1 VLPPS
6 DQAKSKPN
14 LRQGTF
20 TPSQDHA
27 KDTLNMSRL
36 QPARGTSDLLPEAM
50 AAHRRVIDTA
60 RDAASLYGFQE
71 MATPIFEFAEVFSRP
86 LGDSSDVVT
95 KETYNFTDRGG
106 ETLTL
111 RPENTAGVV
120 RAMISN
126 GLTQSLPL
134 KFFYAGPMFR
144 YERPQKGR
152 MRQFHQIG
160 IEYLG
165 PRDGLA
171 DAEIIGCGARVLDG
185 LGVLDR
191 CTLHLNSLGDTE
203 SRQAYRAAL
212 LAFLEAHAGDLSED
226 SQKRMQTNPLR
237 ILDSKDKGDRV
248 ILADAPRLDAFL
260 NESSK
265 THFATVTA
273 SLDKASIAWQFDPLL
288 VRGLDYYC
296 HTAFEF
302 ITDALGAQGTVLG
315 GGRYDGLSEMLAG
328 PPVAGVGWAAGVE
341 RLAMLAGAEAPVA
354 PPVAVMAMDDDAGVA
369 AYAVAEVLRNAGIAV
384 DVPTG
389 GAIGKRLKKA
399 DRAGVR
405 MAVIL
410 GSDEIA
416 NGTAQI
422 RNLAAGTQHEIAQA
436 DLPSHLASALA
447 TATDGPSA

>member
-1 VLPPS
+1 
-6 DQAKSKPN
+6 
-14 LRQGTF
+14 
-20 TPSQDHA
+20 
-27 KDTLNMSRL
+27 MSRL
-36 QPARGTSDLLPEAM
+36 QPARGTSDLLPSTM

-60 RDAASLYGFQE
+60 RDAAGLYGFQE

-171 DAEIIGCGARVLDG
+171 DAEIIACGARVLAG

-191 CTLHLNSLGDTE
+191 CRLHLNSLGDAE

-212 LAFLEAHAGDLSED
+212 LAFVESHASDLSVD
-226 SQKRMQTNPLR
+226 SQARLQTNPLR
-237 ILDSKDKGDRV
+237 ILDSKDAGDRA
-248 ILADAPRLDAFL
+248 ILENAPRLDGYL
-260 NESSK
+260 NDASK
-265 THFATVTA
+265 RHFAAVTGA
-273 SLDKASIAWQFDPLL
+273 LDSAGIDWTFDPLL

-315 GGRYDGLSEMLAG
+315 GGRYDGLSEMLGG
-328 PPVAGVGWAAGVE
+328 PSVAGVGWAAGVE
-341 RLAMLAGAEAPVA
+341 RLSMLVGEQEPTT
-354 PPVAVMAMDDDAGVA
+354 PPVAILPMDGDGESEAHRLAEMLRDSGVA
-369 AYAVAEVLRNAGIAV
+369 V
-384 DVPTG
+384 DLSAG

-399 DRAGVR
+399 DRAGAR
-405 MAVIL
+405 LAVIL
-410 GSDEIA
+410 GSDE
-416 NGTAQI
+416 
-422 RNLAAGTQHEIAQA
+422 LAAGTAQLRDLATGTQSSIAQA
-436 DLPSHLASALA
+436 DLAAALHAALA
-447 TATDGPSA
+447 GADDGAAL

>member
-1 VLPPS
+1 
-6 DQAKSKPN
+6 
-14 LRQGTF
+14 
-20 TPSQDHA
+20 
-27 KDTLNMSRL
+27 MSRL
-36 QPARGTSDLLPEAM
+36 QPARGTSDLLPSTM

-60 RDAASLYGFQE
+60 RDAAGLYGFQE

-171 DAEIIGCGARVLDG
+171 DAEIIACGARVLAG

-191 CTLHLNSLGDTE
+191 CRLHLNSLGDAE

-212 LAFLEAHAGDLSED
+212 LAFLESHASELSAD
-226 SQKRMQTNPLR
+226 SQARLQTNPLR
-237 ILDSKDKGDRV
+237 ILDSKDAGDRA
-248 ILADAPRLDAFL
+248 ILENAPRLDGYL
-260 NESSK
+260 NDASK
-265 THFATVTA
+265 RHFAAVTGA
-273 SLDKASIAWQFDPLL
+273 LDSAGIDWTFDPLL

-315 GGRYDGLSEMLAG
+315 GGRYDGLSEMLGG

-341 RLAMLAGAEAPVA
+341 RLSMLVGEQEPAT
-354 PPVAVMAMDDDAGVA
+354 PPVAILPMDEDGESEAHRLAEMLRDSGVA
-369 AYAVAEVLRNAGIAV
+369 V
-384 DVPTG
+384 DLSAG

-399 DRAGVR
+399 DRAGAR
-405 MAVIL
+405 LAVIL
-410 GSDEIA
+410 GSDE
-416 NGTAQI
+416 
-422 RNLAAGTQHEIAQA
+422 LAAGTAQLRDLATGTQSSIAQA
-436 DLPSHLASALA
+436 DLAAALHAALA
-447 TATDGPSA
+447 DDDDGAA

>member
-1 VLPPS
+1 
-6 DQAKSKPN
+6 
-14 LRQGTF
+14 
-20 TPSQDHA
+20 
-27 KDTLNMSRL
+27 MSRL
-36 QPARGTSDLLPEAM
+36 QPARGTSDLLPSTM

-60 RDAASLYGFQE
+60 RDAAGLYGFQE

-171 DAEIIGCGARVLDG
+171 DAEIIACGARVLAG

-191 CTLHLNSLGDTE
+191 CRLHLNSLGDAE

-212 LAFLEAHAGDLSED
+212 LAFLESHASELSVD
-226 SQKRMQTNPLR
+226 SQARLQTNPLR
-237 ILDSKDKGDRV
+237 ILDSKDAGDRA
-248 ILADAPRLDAFL
+248 ILENAPRLDGYL
-260 NESSK
+260 NDASK
-265 THFATVTA
+265 RHFAAVTGA
-273 SLDKASIAWQFDPLL
+273 LDSAGIDWTFDPLL

-315 GGRYDGLSEMLAG
+315 GGRYDGLSEMLGG

-341 RLAMLAGAEAPVA
+341 RLSMLVGEQEPAT
-354 PPVAVMAMDDDAGVA
+354 PPVAILPMDGDGESEAHRLAEMLRDSGVA
-369 AYAVAEVLRNAGIAV
+369 V
-384 DVPTG
+384 DLSAG

-399 DRAGVR
+399 DRAGAR
-405 MAVIL
+405 LAVIL
-410 GSDEIA
+410 GSDE
-416 NGTAQI
+416 
-422 RNLAAGTQHEIAQA
+422 LAAGTAQLRDLATGTQSSIAQA
-436 DLPSHLASALA
+436 DLAAALHAALA
-447 TATDGPSA
+447 DDDDGAA

>member
-1 VLPPS
+1 
-6 DQAKSKPN
+6 
-14 LRQGTF
+14 
-20 TPSQDHA
+20 
-27 KDTLNMSRL
+27 MSRL
-36 QPARGTSDLLPEAM
+36 QPARGTSDLLPSVM
-50 AAHRRVIDTA
+50 AAHRRVMDTA
-60 RDAASLYGFQE
+60 RDAAGLYGFQE

-126 GLTQSLPL
+126 GLTQSMPL

-171 DAEIIGCGARVLDG
+171 DAEIIACGARVLAG

-191 CTLHLNSLGDTE
+191 CRLHLNSLGDAE
-203 SRQAYRAAL
+203 SRQAYRTAL
-212 LAFLEAHAGDLSED
+212 LAFFQAHAADLSDD
-226 SQKRMQTNPLR
+226 SKARLQTNPLR
-237 ILDSKDKGDRV
+237 ILDSKDRGDRA
-248 ILADAPRLDAFL
+248 ILENAPRLYEYL
-260 NESSK
+260 NDSSK
-265 THFATVTA
+265 RHFAAVTSA
-273 SLDKASIAWQFDPLL
+273 LDSAGIDWTFDPLL

-302 ITDALGAQGTVLG
+302 ITEALGAQGTVLG
-315 GGRYDGLSEMLAG
+315 GGRYDGLSEMLGG
-328 PPVAGVGWAAGVE
+328 PQVAGVGWAAGVE
-341 RLAMLAGAEAPVA
+341 RLAMLVGDQLPETPQVAIMPMDEQGEADAYRLAE
-354 PPVAVMAMDDDAGVA
+354 M
-369 AYAVAEVLRNAGIAV
+369 LRDNGFAV
-384 DVPTG
+384 DLAAG
-389 GAIGKRLKKA
+389 GAIGKRMKKA

-410 GSDEIA
+410 GSDE
-416 NGTAQI
+416 
-422 RNLAAGTQHEIAQA
+422 LAAGTAQLRDLATGTQSSIAQA
-436 DLPSHLASALA
+436 DLAAALASALA
-447 TATDGPSA
+447 GNENGVT

>member
-1 VLPPS
+1 
-6 DQAKSKPN
+6 
-14 LRQGTF
+14 
-20 TPSQDHA
+20 
-27 KDTLNMSRL
+27 MSRL
-36 QPARGTSDLLPEAM
+36 QPARGTSDLLPSVM
-50 AAHRRVIDTA
+50 AAHRRVMDTA
-60 RDAASLYGFQE
+60 RDVAGLYGFQE

-171 DAEIIGCGARVLDG
+171 DAEIIACGARVLAG

-191 CTLHLNSLGDTE
+191 CRLHLNSLGDAE
-203 SRQAYRAAL
+203 SRQAYRTAL
-212 LAFLEAHAGDLSED
+212 LAFFKAHAADLSDD
-226 SQKRMQTNPLR
+226 SKARLQTNPLR
-237 ILDSKDKGDRV
+237 ILDSKDRGDRA
-248 ILADAPRLDAFL
+248 ILENAPRLDEYL
-260 NESSK
+260 NDSSK
-265 THFATVTA
+265 RHFAAVTSA
-273 SLDKASIAWQFDPLL
+273 LDSAGIDWTFDPLL

-302 ITDALGAQGTVLG
+302 ITEALGAQGTVLG
-315 GGRYDGLSEMLAG
+315 GGRYDGLSEMLGG
-328 PPVAGVGWAAGVE
+328 PQVAGVGWAAGVE
-341 RLAMLAGAEAPVA
+341 RLAMLVGDQLPETPQVAILPMDEEGEADAHRLAE
-354 PPVAVMAMDDDAGVA
+354 M
-369 AYAVAEVLRNAGIAV
+369 LRDNGFAV
-384 DVPTG
+384 DLAVG
-389 GAIGKRLKKA
+389 GAIGKRMKKA

-410 GSDEIA
+410 GSDE
-416 NGTAQI
+416 
-422 RNLAAGTQHEIAQA
+422 LAAGTAQLRDLATGTQSSIAQA
-436 DLPSHLASALA
+436 DLAAALASALA
-447 TATDGPSA
+447 GNENGVT

>member
-1 VLPPS
+1 
-6 DQAKSKPN
+6 
-14 LRQGTF
+14 
-20 TPSQDHA
+20 
-27 KDTLNMSRL
+27 MSRL
-36 QPARGTSDLLPEAM
+36 QPARGTSDLLPDAM
-50 AAHRRVIDTA
+50 AAHRLVIDTA
-60 RDAASLYGFQE
+60 RDISALYGFQE

-152 MRQFHQIG
+152 MRQFHQTG

-185 LGVLDR
+185 LGVLER

-203 SRQAYRAAL
+203 SRQAYRTAL
-212 LAFLEAHAGDLSED
+212 LAFFDAHAGDLSED
-226 SQKRMQTNPLR
+226 SQTRLKTNPLR
-237 ILDSKDKGDRV
+237 ILDSKDKGDRA
-248 ILADAPRLDAFL
+248 ILAEAPRLDEFL
-260 NESSK
+260 NDLSK
-265 THFATVTA
+265 SHFATVTA
-273 SLDKASIAWQFDPLL
+273 SLDKAGIAWRFDPLL

-302 ITDALGAQGTVLG
+302 ITDDLGAQGTVLG
-315 GGRYDGLSEMLAG
+315 GGRYDGLSEMLGG

-341 RLAMLAGAEAPVA
+341 RLAMLAGADAPRA
-354 PPVAVMAMDDDAGVA
+354 PAVAVMPMDDDAGVA
-369 AYAVAEVLRNAGIAV
+369 AYAVAEMLRNAGIAV

-410 GSDEIA
+410 GSDEVA
-416 NGTAQI
+416 GGTSQL
-422 RNLAAGTQHEIAQA
+422 RDLVAGTQAEIAQQ
-436 DLPSHLASALA
+436 DLPRHIAGVLA
-447 TATDGPSA
+447 TPVDGDSA

>member
-1 VLPPS
+1 
-6 DQAKSKPN
+6 
-14 LRQGTF
+14 
-20 TPSQDHA
+20 
-27 KDTLNMSRL
+27 MSRL
-36 QPARGTSDLLPEAM
+36 QPARGTSDLLPSVM
-50 AAHRRVIDTA
+50 AAHRRVMDTA
-60 RDAASLYGFQE
+60 RDAAGLYGFQE

-171 DAEIIGCGARVLDG
+171 DAEIIACGARVLAG

-191 CTLHLNSLGDTE
+191 CRLHLNSLGDAE
-203 SRQAYRAAL
+203 SRQAYRTAL
-212 LAFLEAHAGDLSED
+212 LAFFQAHAADLSDD
-226 SQKRMQTNPLR
+226 SKARLQTNPLR
-237 ILDSKDKGDRV
+237 ILDSKDRGDRA
-248 ILADAPRLDAFL
+248 ILENAPRLDEYL
-260 NESSK
+260 NDSSK
-265 THFATVTA
+265 RHFAAVTSA
-273 SLDKASIAWQFDPLL
+273 LDSAGIDWTFDPLL

-302 ITDALGAQGTVLG
+302 ITEALGAQGTVLG
-315 GGRYDGLSEMLAG
+315 GGRYDGLSEMLGG
-328 PPVAGVGWAAGVE
+328 PQVAGVGWAAGVE
-341 RLAMLAGAEAPVA
+341 RLAMLVGDQLSETPQVAIMPMDEEGEADAYRLAE
-354 PPVAVMAMDDDAGVA
+354 M
-369 AYAVAEVLRNAGIAV
+369 LRDNGFAV
-384 DVPTG
+384 DLAAG
-389 GAIGKRLKKA
+389 GAIGKRMKKA

-410 GSDEIA
+410 GSDE
-416 NGTAQI
+416 
-422 RNLAAGTQHEIAQA
+422 LAAGTAQLRDLATGTQSSIAQA
-436 DLPSHLASALA
+436 DLAAALASALVGNENGV
-447 TATDGPSA
+447 T